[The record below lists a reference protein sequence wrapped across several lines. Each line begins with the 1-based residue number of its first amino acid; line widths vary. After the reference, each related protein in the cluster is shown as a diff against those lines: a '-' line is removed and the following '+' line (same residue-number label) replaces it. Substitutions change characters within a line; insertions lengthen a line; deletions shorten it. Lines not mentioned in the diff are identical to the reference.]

1 MPRKR
6 PAAAWV
12 AVAAACGLGCPPAR
26 SSPPRLALSP
36 CTVEG
41 VAGEAR
47 CGTHEVPE
55 DRARPQGRTVRLR
68 VLVLPATGGQPALE
82 PVVGFAGGPGESAV
96 EEAAAMAMVHA
107 ELRRRHDFVLVD
119 LRGTG
124 GSEPL
129 ACPGLQGTR
138 ALQGFLD
145 EFLPP
150 AAVRECRAAFGDR
163 DLAQYRTAVAVDDVA
178 EVLAALGYGKVH
190 LWGGS
195 YGTRSALEFARRHP
209 ERVRTL
215 GLVGLV
221 PPDSRSPLTFARD
234 AQEALDGTLRACAA
248 DAACGRAFPRLRQE
262 LEAVLARVEKEPAAV
277 AVRDPVTGGSTE
289 LRLTR
294 TGVGQTLR
302 YMLYIPSLA
311 VLVPL
316 YLHAAAAGDF
326 QPLADSAAF
335 FARFAGRLADGYFLS
350 VTCAEELPFITE
362 EEAAAASRGTFLD
375 DFRVRAQRA
384 ACREWPVPP
393 VPAAERSPVASEAP
407 ALLFSGERDPVT
419 PARWGRE
426 VANLLPNSVHLVVPH
441 GAHGFEGL
449 RGAECVDRLL
459 DQLVEKGTARGLDTS
474 CVAAIT
480 GPPFPTE
487 LPPAEIALTAA
498 DRRRLLGTYTGAD
511 GLTATVEEAGDRLRL
526 TLAGEG
532 SWLLVARSPARFG
545 IDGLP
550 PAYAVEFEE
559 SGSRVVALRLVGME
573 DQPIALQRR

>member
-1 MPRKR
+1 MPRTR
-6 PAAAWV
+6 PAVAWL
-12 AVAAACGLGCPPAR
+12 ALAACGGACVTAR
-26 SSPPRLALSP
+26 AANPLPILAP
-36 CTVEG
+36 CTVDG

-47 CGTHEVPE
+47 CGTYEVPE
-55 DRARPQGRTVRLR
+55 DRSRPQGRALRLR
-68 VLVLPATGGQPALE
+68 VLVLPATGGEPALE
-82 PVVGFAGGPGESAV
+82 PVVGFAGGPGQSAV
-96 EEAAAMAMVHA
+96 GEAGAMAMRHA
-107 ELRRRHDFVLVD
+107 DLRRRHDFVLVD

-129 ACPGLQGTR
+129 ACPSLQGAR
-138 ALQGFLD
+138 GSQGFLD
-145 EFLPP
+145 DFLPP
-150 AAVRECRAAFGDR
+150 AAVRECRAALGDR
-163 DLAQYRTAVAVDDVA
+163 DLSQYRTALAVDDVA

-248 DAACGRAFPRLRQE
+248 DAACARAFPRVRQE
-262 LEAVLARVEKEPAAV
+262 LEALLARVEREPAV
-277 AVRDPVTGGSTE
+277 VTVRDPVSGRSTE

-294 TGVGQTLR
+294 NGVGQTVR

-316 YLHAAAAGDF
+316 YVHAAASGDF
-326 QPLADSAAF
+326 QPLADTAAF
-335 FARFAGRLADGYFLS
+335 FARLAGGLADGYFLS
-350 VTCAEELPFITE
+350 VTCAEEVPFITDAE
-362 EEAAAASRGTFLD
+362 SAAASRGTFLD
-375 DFRVRAQRA
+375 DFRIRAQRA

-393 VPAAERSPVASEAP
+393 APAAERAPVRSDAP
-407 ALLFSGERDPVT
+407 ALLLSGERDPVT

-426 VANLLPNSVHLVVPH
+426 VGRLLPNAVHLVVPH

-449 RGAECVDRLL
+449 RGAECLDRLL
-459 DQLVEKGTARGLDTS
+459 DELVESGTARGLDTS
-474 CVAAIT
+474 CIAAIT
-480 GPPFPTE
+480 APPFPTE

-498 DRRRLLGTYTGAD
+498 ARRRLLGTYEGSD
-511 GLTATVEEAGDRLRL
+511 GVTATLEEAGERLRL
-526 TLAGEG
+526 TVVGEA

-545 IDGLP
+545 FDGLP
-550 PAYAVEFEE
+550 PAYAVEVEE
-559 SGSRVVALRLVGME
+559 SDGRVVALRLVGME
-573 DQPIALQRR
+573 DQPIVLRRR